1 MLNFEKKL
9 EELTREKEQVEN
21 KRNEIIEMFDREI
34 AAVNDKIAQ
43 LESYKQEIGR
53 MTQEQVNMLKSA
65 NDLAKDPAWVKQ
77 DQAGSVRK

>member
-9 EELTREKEQVEN
+9 EELKREKEQVEN

-43 LESYKQEIGR
+43 LDSYKQEIGR